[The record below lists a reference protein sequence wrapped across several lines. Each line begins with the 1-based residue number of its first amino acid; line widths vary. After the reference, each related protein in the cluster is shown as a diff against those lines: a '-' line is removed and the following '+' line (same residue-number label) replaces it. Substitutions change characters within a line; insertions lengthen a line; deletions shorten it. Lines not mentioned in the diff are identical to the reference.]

1 MRDGFA
7 FIFHPP
13 PPRLLYNL
21 DAPTVRFDAVS
32 LGAQNGDIAMIF
44 FAYRFSVLSNGF
56 LFSLPWVTAY
66 RGTASIYSVDWVE
79 SIVHKWSV
87 GYIYEHHEQLPVLVG
102 LSLPFIFVYTSVCT
116 CRLPSSDPLVQDF
129 TSAR

>member
-1 MRDGFA
+1 MASARTKNRRTASPRKGASTEDA
-7 FIFHPP
+7 DRWETVLLSCII

-56 LFSLPWVTAY
+56 FFPSL
-66 RGTASIYSVDWVE
+66 G
-79 SIVHKWSV
+79 
-87 GYIYEHHEQLPVLVG
+87 
-102 LSLPFIFVYTSVCT
+102 
-116 CRLPSSDPLVQDF
+116 
-129 TSAR
+129 